1 MHSGA
6 LLVLLL
12 LPLAGL
18 AQSSG
23 ASRTTAPPPVARRTL
38 PNAIALPTDG
48 QVREWINVWQKRL
61 GLGEWE
67 IDAKIVRIWDLPQDT
82 IANIHWTLSSK
93 KATIKVLNAVDS
105 TLKPAAFL
113 KDTELSVVHELVHLS
128 MAKLPLDPKHTELEE
143 EAVKRIS
150 TALVAAVKR

>member
-1 MHSGA
+1 MHGVTI
-6 LLVLLL
+6 LLMMV

-18 AQSSG
+18 AESSG
-23 ASRTTAPPPVARRTL
+23 ASRTTGTPPATRKPS

-48 QVREWINVWQKRL
+48 QVKEWIYVWQKRL

-67 IDAKIVRIWDLPQDT
+67 IDASVVRIWDLPQDT

-113 KDTELSVVHELVHLS
+113 KDTELSIVHELVHLS
-128 MAKLPLDPKHTELEE
+128 MAKLPLDSKHTELEE

-150 TALVAAVKR
+150 KALLGSAKR

>member
-1 MHSGA
+1 MHGVA
-6 LLVLLL
+6 VFLMMV

-23 ASRTTAPPPVARRTL
+23 ASRTTGPPPVARKTA

-105 TLKPAAFL
+105 SLKPAAFL

-128 MAKLPLDPKHTELEE
+128 MAKLPLDSQHTELEE

-150 TALVAAVKR
+150 TALLGAAKR

>member
-1 MHSGA
+1 MRGVA
-6 LLVLLL
+6 ILLMMVF
-12 LPLAGL
+12 PLAGL

-23 ASRTTAPPPVARRTL
+23 ASRTTAPPAVARTTP

-48 QVREWINVWQKRL
+48 QVKEWIRVWQKRL

-128 MAKLPLDPKHTELEE
+128 MAKLPLDSKHTELEE

-150 TALVAAVKR
+150 TALLAAGKR

>member
-1 MHSGA
+1 MHGVA
-6 LLVLLL
+6 VLLL
-12 LPLAGL
+12 IVFPLVGL

-23 ASRTTAPPPVARRTL
+23 ASRTTGTPPVTRKPL

-61 GLGEWE
+61 GLGEWQ
-67 IDAKIVRIWDLPQDT
+67 IDAAVVRIWDLRQDT

-113 KDTELSVVHELVHLS
+113 KDTELSIVHELIHLS
-128 MAKLPLDPKHTELEE
+128 MAKLPLDPNHTELEE

-150 TALVAAVKR
+150 TALLGSAKR

>member
-1 MHSGA
+1 MHGLA
-6 LLVLLL
+6 ILVLLTF
-12 LPLAGL
+12 PLTGL

-23 ASRTTAPPPVARRTL
+23 ASRTTGPPPVARKIS

-48 QVREWINVWQKRL
+48 QVKEWIRVWQKRL

-67 IDAKIVRIWDLPQDT
+67 IDEKIVRIWDLPQDT
-82 IANIHWTLSSK
+82 IANVHWTLSTK

-105 TLKPAAFL
+105 NLKTAAFL

-128 MAKLPLDPKHTELEE
+128 MAKLPLDSKHTELEE
-143 EAVKRIS
+143 EAVRRIS
-150 TALVAAVKR
+150 AALLGAEKR